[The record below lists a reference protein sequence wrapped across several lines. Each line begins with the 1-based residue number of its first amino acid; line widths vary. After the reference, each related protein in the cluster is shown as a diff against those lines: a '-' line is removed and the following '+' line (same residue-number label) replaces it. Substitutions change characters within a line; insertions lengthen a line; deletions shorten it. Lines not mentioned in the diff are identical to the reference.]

1 VELALSLETKFL
13 FGDDGDTGRFIAR
26 GGAGDDAGDLLGG
39 EWGGGDGAVA
49 GCLVGVWNESH
60 GTLSMLSIKRGWQVE
75 VAMTACLVKE

>member
-1 VELALSLETKFL
+1 MSLETKFL

-60 GTLSMLSIKRGWQVE
+60 GDYIVDQERAAVE
-75 VAMTACLVKE
+75 VAMTALFGAVSRR